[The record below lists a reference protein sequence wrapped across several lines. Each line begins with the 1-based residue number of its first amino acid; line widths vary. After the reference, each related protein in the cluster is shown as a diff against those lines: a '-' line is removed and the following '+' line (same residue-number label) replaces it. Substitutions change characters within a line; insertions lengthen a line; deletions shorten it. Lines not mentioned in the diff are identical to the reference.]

1 MEKSGNFVLVIWWP
15 PWYGWFCERSGFPA
29 TLVSDNGTQF
39 TSKEFAE
46 KMARWGIKHILT
58 PPYHPASNGLAEKAV
73 DIVKTKLKKMN
84 CPASPLEMYV
94 NIQAALRVYRAT
106 PHTSTGQTPYELIS
120 NSPVPVMFPQLQL
133 AQQKVQETQRS
144 SVPKDRIRHA
154 RNFQLGDSVLVYN
167 TQTKMNSSGIVKEC
181 KSNNSYIVTIEG
193 RDKHISGDH
202 MRLNYVDNNAKVNDD
217 PLSMNMD
224 DNIDVDD
231 SSDDY
236 FSDNDSIVSDDS
248 DDFMFPQFTNCQD
261 ISNNTTN
268 SVPKRH
274 YRNEHEK
281 LKDSLTKEF
290 PASRT
295 RSGRQ

>member
-1 MEKSGNFVLVIWWP
+1 
-15 PWYGWFCERSGFPA
+15 
-29 TLVSDNGTQF
+29 
-39 TSKEFAE
+39 
-46 KMARWGIKHILT
+46 
-58 PPYHPASNGLAEKAV
+58 
-73 DIVKTKLKKMN
+73 
-84 CPASPLEMYV
+84 
-94 NIQAALRVYRAT
+94 
-106 PHTSTGQTPYELIS
+106 
-120 NSPVPVMFPQLQL
+120 MFPQLQL
-133 AQQKVQETQRS
+133 AQQKVQETQRA
-144 SVPKDRIRHA
+144 SVPKDRIRRA
-154 RNFQLGDSVLVYN
+154 RKFQLGDSVLVYN

-217 PLSMNMD
+217 PLPMNMD
-224 DNIDVDD
+224 DNIGVDD

-248 DDFMFPQFTNCQD
+248 DEYMFPQFTNVQNVS
-261 ISNNTTN
+261 SNITN
-268 SVPKRH
+268 SVSKRY